1 MPREAVAALPLEVL
15 KAKVGWG
22 PGQPNLVSDLVPTLS
37 IARGLEQ
44 DDLRGPLQPSPLY
57 DLLVKIP

>member
-1 MPREAVAALPLEVL
+1 VAALPLELL

-44 DDLRGPLQPSPLY
+44 DDL
-57 DLLVKIP
+57 